1 MAYPY
6 FMTNAYTFRTDGF
19 PPFQHNIILATNGQY
34 PNEKT
39 HQFNGCHKNGTNT
52 HKSHKHYTHVTCI
65 YTVCIHTYIHTYIY
79 IYTYTVC
86 VCIYIYIAAHYT
98 VCTVSMLKWSEAKKI
113 MKFQQ
118 CDPIIGSYQF
128 NSYQPNIHC
137 THAVVNLRSCL
148 ILATGHQTWLA
159 GNPCVNL

>member
-1 MAYPY
+1 MKKHINSTAATK
-6 FMTNAYTFRTDGF
+6 MTQT
-19 PPFQHNIILATNGQY
+19 HTN
-34 PNEKT
+34 
-39 HQFNGCHKNGTNT
+39 HTNT
-52 HKSHKHYTHVTCI
+52 THMSHVYIQCV
-65 YTVCIHTYIHTYIY
+65 YIHIYIY
-79 IYTYTVC
+79 IY
-86 VCIYIYIAAHYT
+86 IYIYIHGVYIYIYIYIDAHYT
-98 VCTVSMLKWSEAKKI
+98 VCTVSMLKWFEAKKI

-148 ILATGHQTWLA
+148 ILAAVHQTWLA